1 MALAAIFSASAWASP
16 EKAASYYEDALR
28 RYEKD
33 DIPAAVI
40 QLKNAIQQDQK
51 MLAAH
56 LLLGKAL
63 LRNGDL
69 KGAEAAFDE
78 ALKQGVN
85 RGEVALPLGQVY
97 LALGRP
103 EAVIDRIQANGL
115 PPALQVEV
123 LTMRGNAYMELGKNS
138 LATQSWDQAKAI
150 DPRSALP
157 LIAEIPMLLATG
169 RLEQARERANKVV
182 QLAPNNASAWNVQAS
197 VLHRSLDVAGAL
209 TAYGKALSIAPRHVD
224 ARVARAALLID
235 LKRDQEAANDLD
247 FLKTFAADEPR
258 AAYLRAVLA
267 SQKGNAEQT
276 AEALKEVSR
285 SIDALP
291 PDWLVR
297 REQLL
302 MAAALSHYGQGNY
315 QKAREYLDTLL
326 SRNPSNTG
334 AKKLLAAV
342 YVATKDFARAQPHL
356 EALQRLMPD
365 DPQLLYMLGSV
376 NLAQRR
382 YAQATDQLER
392 AASRSDAPEMNRSLG
407 FSLLAMG
414 QSQKSAATL
423 EKALAAN
430 PSDIQ
435 IGMALASIYLKLGN
449 KGRALAIAEGMVKR
463 TPDNPVSLNFLG
475 ALKNALGDKLAARA
489 IYEQIVVK
497 DSGFF
502 PAALNLVRM
511 DVEERR
517 FDVARQR
524 LDGLLKKE
532 PDNARV
538 LYDYGLLEQKA
549 GRTPEAIRYLKK
561 AGEVQRTD
569 PTPTLALIDM
579 HLSESNGKAA
589 LEVAKELSGRFSGNL
604 PVMLSLARSYLAVN
618 DEAGAR
624 NVLSSATRLAEF
636 DARKLVGI
644 ARLQMA
650 ANDVNGAAYSLS
662 KALQGTPDDLQS
674 LSMIVYVEAQRGDV
688 AKTDAALKV
697 LSAKYPEAPE
707 TIRTMA
713 DLAFS
718 RSQFQSAI
726 TGYRKLLGR
735 QENSANAMA
744 LVNAYMAA
752 NEVGK
757 AVVFLDGWL
766 KKNPTDPVAL
776 KVLAEA
782 QFRNGQLEAAKKS
795 YQKAISINA
804 NDPITL
810 NNYANLLLRLNDPE
824 ALVTAEKA
832 VRLDPKV
839 ALFADTLGWIHVKQ
853 GEPEKALRY
862 LREARLR
869 SPENREIRF
878 HLAYALAKTGRN
890 AEAREELGG
899 ALNGLK
905 HPPESKELAEL
916 KNTLG
921 WQAR

>member
-342 YVATKDFARAQPHL
+342 YVATRDFARAQPHL

-382 YAQATDQLER
+382 YVQATDQLER

-549 GRTPEAIRYLKK
+549 GRTPEAIRHLKK